1 MCLLGFTC
9 ETSSEIEEKDH
20 PSPTI
25 LVTRMMDNLYVTV
38 SPETLQDSVQL
49 YTCTARSAR
58 LKMLTFLIDWFTR
71 A

>member
-9 ETSSEIEEKDH
+9 ETSSEIEEKDR

-38 SPETLQDSVQL
+38 SPETLQDSVQ
-49 YTCTARSAR
+49 YTCTACSAR
-58 LKMLTFLIDWFTR
+58 LKMLTYLINWFTR